1 METMIA
7 LLRGINVGGRN
18 KLPMQDL
25 RELLTELGCEGVR
38 TYIQSGNAV
47 FRCAAEAATLSRD
60 IQNAIQARFGF
71 APQVMILTASR
82 FESIVADNPFAD
94 EIVDPQSVHI
104 SFLVKEAAA
113 ADIERMNEQCKD
125 NESFHLTK
133 NALYFHA
140 PDGIGRSAFANN
152 AEKLLG
158 VAATG
163 RNWRTVCKIAEMAR
177 KPGGT

>member
-1 METMIA
+1 
-7 LLRGINVGGRN
+7 
-18 KLPMQDL
+18 MQDL
-25 RELLTELGCEGVR
+25 RELLTELGCESVR

-47 FRCAAEAATLSRD
+47 FRCATEAATLSHD